1 MTVVTDDFIDTSEG
15 VVTRKRVYLDDLDG
29 FGMLYHAT
37 YARLLDDAVVDFWQ
51 DAGWRLNPTEQVL
64 VIRELNITYHLPVMG
79 ICDVDVHFWVEKAGR
94 SSVTY
99 TFEILS
105 ADHTVR
111 HAEGTRVI
119 VNLNGQTLRPA
130 PLTDEMWEIARPLL
144 ARGFVRPAA

>member
-1 MTVVTDDFIDTSEG
+1 MLDKRDSAPARAVEAPQAPPSQPRIDRQAALTREPQVVGPLAD
-15 VVTRKRVYLDDLDG
+15 
-29 FGMLYHAT
+29 
-37 YARLLDDAVVDFWQ
+37 W
-51 DAGWRLNPTEQVL
+51 LNPTEQVL